1 MSLKLNARDRSNRHT
16 HQEFHRTKLK
26 AGIHHTFIESCIH
39 RPMTPLTVEEYLA
52 IRKSYQEDVRLG
64 IFTAKEARA
73 KIEELDKARRV
84 SGL

>member
-1 MSLKLNARDRSNRHT
+1 
-16 HQEFHRTKLK
+16 
-26 AGIHHTFIESCIH
+26 
-39 RPMTPLTVEEYLA
+39 MTPLTVEEYLA

-73 KIEELDKARRV
+73 KIEELDIARRV